1 MPLNDLLILALA
13 ALRLYYLFAH
23 ENGPFNIF
31 VRLRLLVGVIP
42 WNQAPGYLTT
52 NNFAYG
58 LMCASCATLW
68 YGIILTIGYTLYP
81 IYTIPIAFALALSL
95 LAVFIM
101 NVQAR
106 ISR

>member
-1 MPLNDLLILALA
+1 MQLNDLLILALA

-23 ENGPFNIF
+23 DNGPFNMF
-31 VRLRLLVGVIP
+31 VRLRDKIGVIP
-42 WNQAPGYLTT
+42 WNESPGYLTT

-58 LMCASCATLW
+58 LMCPSCATIW
-68 YGIILTIGYTLYP
+68 WGIILTAGYVLYP
-81 IYTIPIAFALALSL
+81 IYTLPIAFALAISA
-95 LAVFIM
+95 LAILIM